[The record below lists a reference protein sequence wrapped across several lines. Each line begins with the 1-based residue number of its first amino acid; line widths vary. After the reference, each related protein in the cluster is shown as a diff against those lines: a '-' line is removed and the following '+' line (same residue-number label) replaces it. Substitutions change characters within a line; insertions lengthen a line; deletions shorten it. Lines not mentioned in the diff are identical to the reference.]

1 MRDAYLPSGDTC
13 QLTSLEASR
22 NCSGSSRPSL
32 QTQGKT
38 HYPGIYLVV
47 FVRVKEKLGFFCFMG
62 DVVFLEGNMIA
73 SLKSVAILT
82 LGTYPKEF

>member
-1 MRDAYLPSGDTC
+1 M
-13 QLTSLEASR
+13 
-22 NCSGSSRPSL
+22 
-32 QTQGKT
+32 
-38 HYPGIYLVV
+38 